1 MEETTW
7 EIGFGTARSGDNL
20 IDPGSQGLN
29 SGRHVLAPSY
39 RKVHRSYA
47 VIRPL
52 TRCTVDLH
60 MS

>member
-1 MEETTW
+1 MEGTTW
-7 EIGFGTARSGDNL
+7 EIGFGTARSGDDL
-20 IDPGSQGLN
+20 IDPESQGLN
-29 SGRHVLAPSY
+29 SGRHVLAA
-39 RKVHRSYA
+39 KVHRSYA

>member
-29 SGRHVLAPSY
+29 SGKPISHVVSSILG
-39 RKVHRSYA
+39 
-47 VIRPL
+47 
-52 TRCTVDLH
+52 
-60 MS
+60 